1 MRTRAIPLAAF
12 LACAACLPACE
23 QAGQSQP
30 QPQPQPRDV
39 SYADEVAPILETHCI
54 RCHVPGQPGAE
65 ATGLLLDS
73 HVGLMEGAH
82 SGPVIKPGNARTS
95 SLYILISASDN
106 LTVNMP
112 HGTDPLDAEEIETIR
127 VWIENGAVDN

>member
-1 MRTRAIPLAAF
+1 MHIRAMPLAVS
-12 LACAACLPACE
+12 LLCAASLAACE
-23 QAGQSQP
+23 QAEQSPP
-30 QPQPQPRDV
+30 QQSRAV
-39 SYADEVAPILETHCI
+39 SYADEVAPILQTYCI
-54 RCHVPGQPGAE
+54 QCHVAGQPGAE

-73 HVGLMEGAH
+73 HAALMEGAQ

-112 HGTDPLDAEEIETIR
+112 HGKDPLSAEEIETIR
-127 VWIENGAVDN
+127 VWIDNGAVDN